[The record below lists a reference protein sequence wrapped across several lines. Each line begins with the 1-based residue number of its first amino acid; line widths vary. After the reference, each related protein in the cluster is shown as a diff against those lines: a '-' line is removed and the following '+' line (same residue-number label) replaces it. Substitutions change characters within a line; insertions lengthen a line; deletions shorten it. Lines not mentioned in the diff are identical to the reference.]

1 MIGDFLET
9 YSYEYLLNF
18 ALSLVP
24 DNLDK
29 REGSIIYDA
38 LAPVCYLLA
47 QQNIRLQA
55 IYQNTFVAYAQGEA
69 LDLRSQE
76 QGLTRYPATYAVK
89 KVYLTDSNG
98 NPTVANLGSRFSTI
112 SSGESLI
119 YSLTAVYSIEGVV
132 QNGYY
137 EATCETVGVIGN
149 DYVGNLIAIT
159 NLPNVS
165 QAVMSDLLVPAR
177 DEETDDELRTRYL
190 EKVNEKSFGG
200 NIAQYRE
207 LLKGISGVGAVQI
220 YPVWNGGG
228 TVKLSVID
236 ANANVITEDFLD
248 ELKETIDPENNSG
261 EGLGLAP
268 IGHFVTVVTPTEVTI
283 DINTNLTLMQDYTLS
298 QVETNI
304 KAAIGDYINTLRHN
318 WGNASE
324 INTYSTAVYIARINA
339 AILSVEGVANVTDTS
354 INGIAADLI
363 LRENSSIQ
371 ELPKLGE
378 VILNV

>member
-47 QQNIRLQA
+47 QQNIRLQL
-55 IYQNTFVAYAQGEA
+55 IYQNTFVEYAQGTA

-76 QGLTRYPATYAVK
+76 QGLTRYQATYAVK
-89 KVYLTDSNG
+89 KVYLTDSEG
-98 NPTVANLGSRFSTI
+98 NPTTAPLGSRFSTI
-112 SSGESLI
+112 SSGEALI
-119 YSLTAVYSIEGVV
+119 YSLTDVYTVDDV
-132 QNGYY
+132 AQAGYY
-137 EATCETVGVIGN
+137 EATCETAGVSGN
-149 DYVGNLIAIT
+149 SYTGNLIAVSNIS
-159 NLPNVS
+159 NVA
-165 QAVMSDLLVPAR
+165 QAVMSDLINPAR

-190 EKVNEKSFGG
+190 ERVNEKSFGG

-207 LLKGISGVGAVQI
+207 ELKAISGVGAVQI

-236 ANANVITEDFLD
+236 TNYNVLTNDFLT
-248 ELKETIDPENNSG
+248 ELKEMIDPENNSG
-261 EGLGLAP
+261 EGFGIAP
-268 IGHFVTVVTPTEVTI
+268 IGHTVTIVTPTEVTI
-283 DINTNLTLMQDYTLS
+283 DISATITMMNGYTLS
-298 QVETNI
+298 QAEDGI
-304 KAAIGDYINTLRHN
+304 ESALESYISTLRHN
-318 WGNASE
+318 WGSANENNIYA
-324 INTYSTAVYIARINA
+324 TAIYLARVNA
-339 AILSVEGVANVTDTS
+339 AILSVEGVANVTDTT
-354 INGIAADLI
+354 INGSASDLV
-363 LRENSSIQ
+363 LSENATTQ

-378 VILNV
+378 VTLNV